1 MPFAGERVLVTGA
14 TGFLG
19 SRVARL
25 LSQSGAKVKVFRRP
39 SSDPSRLR
47 DFPCEEAVGTFSDA
61 AVLSKALEG
70 VRAVF
75 HLAACTSLLDADRQ
89 EREKSNV
96 AAVDSLLKALGAVP
110 GVRLVHCSSVG
121 AFGYSGRPEVL
132 DERGPSGPRW
142 VHYFQTKRR
151 AEELVLEAVSGGL
164 DAVIVNPGTL
174 IGTGM
179 KESQRRA
186 FAAAAAG
193 RAWAYPPGGSCFASV
208 EDAARGL
215 LLAAEKG
222 VRGERYILGGSNL
235 PFREYF
241 ASIARLA
248 GFPPPR
254 IPIPGALLPVAGWVL
269 ELLFGIMGR
278 DTGRLAAGFGYY
290 SSEKAVRELGYGI
303 TPLEEVLA
311 RTWREMKA

>member
-1 MPFAGERVLVTGA
+1 MPFAGDRVLVTGA

-19 SRVARL
+19 SRVTRL
-25 LSQSGAKVKVFRRP
+25 LSASGAKVRVFRRS
-39 SSDPSRLR
+39 SSDPSRLSG
-47 DFPCEEAVGTFSDA
+47 FPWEDAVGSFADSA
-61 AVLSKALEG
+61 ALSKALEG

-75 HLAACTSLLDADRQ
+75 HLAACTSLLDADRP
-89 EREKSNV
+89 EREEANV
-96 AAVDSLLKALGAVP
+96 SAVDSLLKALRTVP

-121 AFGYSGRPEVL
+121 AVGYSSRPEVL
-132 DERGPSGPRW
+132 DERSPFDAWG
-142 VHYFQTKRR
+142 VHYFETKRR
-151 AEELVLEAVSGGL
+151 AEERVLEAVAGGL

-208 EDAARGL
+208 EDAAQGL
-215 LLAAEKG
+215 LLTAQNG
-222 VRGERYILGGSNL
+222 RRGERYILGGSNL
-235 PFREYF
+235 SFREYF
-241 ASIARLA
+241 SSIARLA

-254 IPIPGALLPVAGWVL
+254 IPIPGALLPAAGWVL

-290 SSEKAVRELGYGI
+290 SSEKALRELGYGI

-311 RTWREMKA
+311 EILKEMKT